1 MKRNPYRAAF
11 AAMTLGLLVA
21 CSGPASEEA
30 AAPVDVK
37 AQQEKALT
45 EAKAADQ
52 AFSDYAQTAGM
63 AEAFARYMDAVDG
76 KLISPG
82 EVATGE
88 AAIRAGFANWPADLK
103 MTWSPDMG
111 HGSASGDLAVTSGRW
126 TRTRAE
132 AVVAQGRYV
141 TVWRKNDAGE
151 WKGVIDVGAPD
162 PAPPASTVPTPGK
175 PDLEGR
181 PG

>member
-1 MKRNPYRAAF
+1 MRRNPYRAAF
-11 AAMTLGLLVA
+11 AAMTVSLLVA
-21 CSGPASEEA
+21 CSGPANEEA
-30 AAPVDVK
+30 AAPMDMK
-37 AQQEKALT
+37 AQQEKALS

-63 AEAFARYMDAVDG
+63 AEAFAKYMDAVDG
-76 KLISPG
+76 RLISPG
-82 EVATGE
+82 QVATGE
-88 AAIRAGFANWPADLK
+88 ADIRAGFANWPADLK

-126 TRTRAE
+126 TRTRADE
-132 AVVAQGRYV
+132 VVAQGRYL
-141 TVWRKNDAGE
+141 TVWRRNDAGE
-151 WKGVIDVGAPD
+151 WKGVMDIGVPD
-162 PAPPASTVPTPGK
+162 PPPPVSTVPTPDK